1 MLGGGETVQI
11 YRGTR
16 NRFGDRDDE
25 LIGTITNALYQP
37 ASGPT
42 IRYDSIGEFA
52 EASKSEAGWWLPRS
66 SAVKAQDKD
75 RIVSGTRTYRAIG
88 DRQWDTDHPITGSNL
103 GYYFIA
109 TELVM

>member
-1 MLGGGETVQI
+1 MNITGETVSI

-16 NRFGDRDDE
+16 DKFGDKTE
-25 LIGTITNALYQP
+25 TLVGTISNALYQP
-37 ASGPT
+37 ATGPT
-42 IRYDSIGEFA
+42 IRYDSIGEFG

-66 SAVKAQDKD
+66 SAVKAHDKD

-88 DRQWDTDHPITGSNL
+88 DRQWDMDHPINLSNL
-103 GYYFIA
+103 GYYFIT